1 MSYIRCFST
10 LGCPEL
16 GLEEIFA
23 LAARHGIAA
32 IELRAL
38 AGSIDLAHVLAGE
51 FGTPERLAEIV
62 RQRPQRIVALDASL
76 RLINGK
82 AEDREQLAA
91 LAPWAEALGVRW
103 LRVFDGGSK
112 ADDAELADAKATVAW
127 WRELRAR
134 NGWRADI
141 MVETHDS
148 LFTAAAI
155 QRFAAVAP
163 GTAILW
169 DSHHTWKR
177 GGEDPVVTWQAVKA
191 LVVHI
196 HVKDSVNRPSEGHAY
211 TYALPGAG
219 EFPMAALRVYLEKE
233 FTGCVSLEWEK
244 LWRPSLA
251 PLEDALS
258 AAERN
263 AWW

>member
-1 MSYIRCFST
+1 MSLTRCFST
-10 LGCPEL
+10 LGCPEF
-16 GLEEIFA
+16 GLDEIFA
-23 LAARHGIAA
+23 LATRHHVAA

-38 AGSIDLAHVLAGE
+38 AGSIDLAHVLARE
-51 FGTPERLAEIV
+51 FGTPERLAGIV

-76 RLINGK
+76 RLIGGK
-82 AEDREQLAA
+82 AEDREQLVA
-91 LAPWAEALGVRW
+91 LSPWAEALGVRW
-103 LRVFDGGSK
+103 LRVFDGGAK
-112 ADDAELADAKATVAW
+112 ADDTELAEAKATVGW

-134 NGWRADI
+134 NRWRADI

-155 QRFAAVAP
+155 RRFAAVAP

-177 GGEDPVVTWQAVKA
+177 GGEDPVTTWQAVKA
-191 LVVHI
+191 LVVHV
-196 HVKDSVNRPSEGHAY
+196 HVKDSVSQPSEGHAY

-219 EFPMAALRVYLEKE
+219 EFPMAALRTYLEKE
-233 FTGCVSLEWEK
+233 FTGGVSLEWEK
-244 LWRPSLA
+244 LWRPSLP